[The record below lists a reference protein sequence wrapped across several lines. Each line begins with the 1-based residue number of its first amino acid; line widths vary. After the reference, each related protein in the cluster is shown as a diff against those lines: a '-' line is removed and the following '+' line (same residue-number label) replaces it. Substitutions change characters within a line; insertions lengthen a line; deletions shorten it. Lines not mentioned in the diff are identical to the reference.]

1 MSQLESLT
9 AFITANL
16 PPEAMQ
22 MFESAMDDCE
32 ISRNAK
38 ALGLGQR
45 RIGILR
51 YNAHLSWDNFPYR
64 RFSPGV
70 VYALVLAWIDEYA
83 NELHG
88 QLNLP
93 DPTVDPEFDDEGS
106 CILDIVVALADP
118 IIIKPSNTG
127 AIPFKG
133 ERWELVGA
141 EVWTATE
148 AEIVTQLPG
157 DA

>member
-1 MSQLESLT
+1 M
-9 AFITANL
+9 
-16 PPEAMQ
+16 
-22 MFESAMDDCE
+22 
-32 ISRNAK
+32 
-38 ALGLGQR
+38 
-45 RIGILR
+45 
-51 YNAHLSWDNFPYR
+51 
-64 RFSPGV
+64 
-70 VYALVLAWIDEYA
+70 LAWIDEYA

-148 AEIVTQLPG
+148 AEIVTQHAG
-157 DA
+157 ES